1 MLGWFME
8 SMLLF
13 YVQVLGVQVLGQHSY
28 TKAHTFPNL
37 PQVLRMFSAQS
48 ATFKDLLREQRRT
61 YDNALMTVMNELLVA
76 LEESEVRVCLAT
88 KGPVLRIAANI
99 NIF

>member
-1 MLGWFME
+1 MLTQ
-8 SMLLF
+8 L
-13 YVQVLGVQVLGQHSY
+13 
-28 TKAHTFPNL
+28 T

-76 LEESEVRVCLAT
+76 LEESEVS
-88 KGPVLRIAANI
+88 
-99 NIF
+99 